1 MAFQVIF
8 PAKTTINDTIYDIPV
23 QFYCNDTIRT
33 KMGQSFEHTFDPP
46 LPLSGMGVAIEL
58 ANAWLRTNPFN
69 VVRNVYIMNKEDWGE
84 QFEHIFE
91 LLNFVT
97 VQVPGNIGSYTFAD
111 GTTSVAKDQLA
122 SGTSYRKQT
131 WDYYTHIW
139 LSSTPQKTFNISL
152 YVPPEDSLKGDH
164 VVSVPDNCANL
175 YYAIFTAQDAITGQY
190 NITKISCGVRNA
202 STVNNS
208 TFTVLADL
216 INKSYEDLDSTIL
229 DSDPDNPYEIDPS
242 TPGGGGGSGVWA
254 GVDDVEKAEF
264 PTLPTLSAASA
275 GFITMY
281 NPTNSQLHALANFLW
296 SSAFDIDTF
305 KKLFSDP
312 MECIIG
318 LGIIPVNPS
327 LAGAKN
333 VKFGDVDSGVSMSY
347 LSNQFCEKDFGTVDI
362 KEYVQSFLDY
372 SPYVDIS
379 IYLPYIGFC
388 KLNPDDVMG
397 RSLHL
402 KYYVDCLT
410 GGCTA
415 CIYVSGRGVMYQFNG
430 NCIANIPL
438 TAINYSGAIQNAVS
452 CVGAIATTALGAVSG
467 NAPIAAAG
475 VASIATNAANTAVN
489 TKEHVQRSGSMGGAS
504 GLLAVQRPYVIIQR
518 PRMCVPDELNKFV
531 GNMVNITMKLQ
542 NCVGFT
548 MIEQIRLDKVKAMQ
562 EEKAELLRLLKE
574 GVIF

>member
-1 MAFQVIF
+1 MAFQVII
-8 PAKTTINDTIYDIPV
+8 PAKTTIDGTTYDIPV

-33 KMGQSFEHTFDPP
+33 KMGQSFDYTFSPA
-46 LPLSGMGVAIEL
+46 LPLSGFGVAMEL
-58 ANAWLRTNPFN
+58 ANAWLRANPFN
-69 VVRNVYIMNKEDWGE
+69 VVRNVYIQNKGDWGE
-84 QFEHIFE
+84 QFEHIYDV
-91 LLNFVT
+91 LNFNT
-97 VQVPGNIGSYTFAD
+97 VQVPGNITSYTFAD
-111 GTTSVAKDQLA
+111 GTTSAAKTDVL
-122 SGTSYRKQT
+122 SGNQYRRQT
-131 WDYYTHIW
+131 WDYYTSIW
-139 LSSTPQKTFNISL
+139 VSSQKRFDISL
-152 YVPPEDSLKGDH
+152 YIPPEDALKGDH
-164 VVSVPDNCANL
+164 VVSVPDSCVQL
-175 YYAIFTAQDAITGQY
+175 IYTITTSYDAITGQY
-190 NITKISCGVRNA
+190 SITQIHVGVRSA
-202 STVNNS
+202 STV
-208 TFTVLADL
+208 TGQLFTVLADL
-216 INKSYEDLDSTIL
+216 INKSYEDLDTTIL
-229 DSDPDNPYEIDPS
+229 DTDPDNPYEITPS
-242 TPGGGGGSGVWA
+242 TPGGGGGSGAWA

-281 NPTNSQLHALANFLW
+281 NPTNSQLHSLANFLW

-333 VKFGDVDSGVSMSY
+333 VHFGDVDSGVSMSY

-397 RSLHL
+397 HSLHL

-475 VASIATNAANTAVN
+475 VASIATAAANTAVN

-531 GNMVNITMKLQ
+531 GNMVNVTMKLQ

-548 MIEQIRLDKVKAMQ
+548 MVDQIRLDKVKAMQ

>member
-1 MAFQVIF
+1 MAFQVII
-8 PAKTTINDTIYDIPV
+8 PATTTINGTTYDIPV

-33 KMGQSFEHTFDPP
+33 KMGQTFEHTFSPQ
-46 LPLSGMGVAIEL
+46 LPLSGMGVAIDL
-58 ANAWLRTNPFN
+58 ANAWLRANPFN
-69 VVRNVYIMNKEDWGE
+69 VVRNVYIMNKSDWGD
-84 QFEHIFE
+84 QFEHIFD

-97 VQVPGNIGSYTFAD
+97 VQVPGQITSYTFAD
-111 GTTSVAKDQLA
+111 GTTSSAKRELD
-122 SGTSYRKQT
+122 SGGSYRKQT
-131 WDYYTHIW
+131 WDYFTSIW
-139 LSSTPQKTFNISL
+139 VSSQKRFDISL
-152 YVPPEDSLKGDH
+152 YIPPEDALKGDH
-164 VVSVPDNCANL
+164 VVSVPDSCVQL
-175 YYAIFTAQDAITGQY
+175 YYTIETSQDAITGQY
-190 NITKISCGVRNA
+190 NISKITCGVISA
-202 STVNNS
+202 STVNS
-208 TFTVLADL
+208 PLFTVLADL

-229 DSDPDNPYEIDPS
+229 DSDPDNPYEITPS
-242 TPGGGGGSGVWA
+242 VPGGGAGSGVWA

-296 SSAFDIDTF
+296 SSAFDLDTF

-333 VKFGDVDSGVSMSY
+333 VQFGDVDSGVSMSY
-347 LSNQFCEKDFGTVDI
+347 LSNQFVEKDFGSVDI

-397 RSLHL
+397 HSLQL

-452 CVGAIATTALGAVSG
+452 AVGSIATTALGAATG
-467 NAPIAAAG
+467 NAPLAAVG
-475 VASIATNAANTAVN
+475 IASIATTAANTAVN

-518 PRMCVPDELNKFV
+518 PRMCVPDNLNKFV
-531 GNMVNITMKLQ
+531 GNMVNVTMKLQ

-548 MIEQIRLDKVKAMQ
+548 MVDQIRLDKVKAMQ
-562 EEKAELLRLLKE
+562 EEKVELLRLLRE

>member
-1 MAFQVIF
+1 MAFQVII
-8 PAKTTINDTIYDIPV
+8 PAKTTIDGTTYDIPV

-33 KMGQSFEHTFDPP
+33 KMGQSFDYTFSPP
-46 LPLSGMGVAIEL
+46 LPLSGFGVAMEL
-58 ANAWLRTNPFN
+58 ANAWLRANPFN
-69 VVRNVYIMNKEDWGE
+69 VVRNVYIQNKGDWGE
-84 QFEHIFE
+84 KFEHIFDV
-91 LLNFVT
+91 LNFNT
-97 VQVPGNIGSYTFAD
+97 VQVPGNITSYTFAD
-111 GTTSVAKDQLA
+111 GTTSAAKTDVL
-122 SGTSYRKQT
+122 SGNQYRRQT
-131 WDYYTHIW
+131 WDYYTSIW
-139 LSSTPQKTFNISL
+139 VSSQKRFDISL
-152 YVPPEDSLKGDH
+152 YIPPEDALKGDH
-164 VVSVPDNCANL
+164 VVSVPDSCVQL
-175 YYAIFTAQDAITGQY
+175 IYTITTSYDFGTNTY
-190 NITKISCGVRNA
+190 SITNIHVGVRSA
-202 STVNNS
+202 STV
-208 TFTVLADL
+208 TGQLFTVLADL
-216 INKSYEDLDSTIL
+216 INKSYEDLDTTIL
-229 DSDPDNPYEIDPS
+229 DTDPDNPYEITPA
-242 TPGGGGGSGVWA
+242 TPGGGGGSGAWA

-281 NPTNSQLHALANFLW
+281 NPTNSQLHSLANFLW

-327 LAGAKN
+327 LAGSKN
-333 VKFGDVDSGVSMSY
+333 VHFGDVDSGVTMSY

-397 RSLHL
+397 HSLHL

-475 VASIATNAANTAVN
+475 VASIATAAANTAVN

-548 MIEQIRLDKVKAMQ
+548 MVDQIRLDKVKAMQ

>member
-1 MAFQVIF
+1 MAFQVII
-8 PAKTTINDTIYDIPV
+8 PAKTTINGTDYDIPV

-33 KMGQSFEHTFDPP
+33 KMGQTFEHTFSPK
-46 LPLSGMGVAIEL
+46 LPLSGMGVALDL
-58 ANAWLRTNPFN
+58 ANAWLRANPFN
-69 VVRNVYIMNKEDWGE
+69 VVRNVYIQNKGDWGE
-84 QFEHIFE
+84 QFEHIFDV
-91 LLNFVT
+91 LNFVS
-97 VQVPGNIGSYTFAD
+97 VQVPGNITTYTFAD
-111 GTTSVAKDQLA
+111 GTTSRAKNDVL
-122 SGTSYRKQT
+122 SGNQYRKQT
-131 WDYYTHIW
+131 WDYWTSIW
-139 LSSTPQKTFNISL
+139 VSSQKRIDISL
-152 YVPPEDSLKGDH
+152 YIPPEDALKGDH
-164 VVSVPDNCANL
+164 VVSVPDSCAHL
-175 YYAIFTAQDAITGQY
+175 YYTIETSQDPITGQY
-190 NITKISCGVRNA
+190 SISKITCGVGTA
-202 STVNNS
+202 STVNGQL
-208 TFTVLADL
+208 FTVLADL

-229 DSDPDNPYEIDPS
+229 DTDPDNPYEIKPS

-281 NPTNSQLHALANFLW
+281 NPTNSQLHSLASFLW
-296 SSAFDIDTF
+296 SSAFDLDTF

-333 VKFGDVDSGVSMSY
+333 VHFGDVDSGVSMSY
-347 LSNQFCEKDFGTVDI
+347 LSNQFVEKDFGTVDI

-397 RSLHL
+397 HSLQL

-475 VASIATNAANTAVN
+475 VASIATAAANTAVN

-518 PRMCVPDELNKFV
+518 PRMCVPDNLNKFV
-531 GNMVNITMKLQ
+531 GNMVNVTMKLQ

-548 MIEQIRLDKVKAMQ
+548 MVDQIRLDKVKAMQ

>member
-1 MAFQVIF
+1 MAFQVII
-8 PAKTTINDTIYDIPV
+8 PATTTINGTTYDIPV

-33 KMGQSFEHTFDPP
+33 KMGQSFDYTFSPP
-46 LPLSGMGVAIEL
+46 LPLSGFGVAMQL
-58 ANAWLRTNPFN
+58 ANAWLRANPFN
-69 VVRNVYIMNKEDWGE
+69 VVRNVYIQNKGDWGE
-84 QFEHIFE
+84 QFEHIYDV
-91 LLNFVT
+91 LNFNT
-97 VQVPGNIGSYTFAD
+97 VQVPGNITSYTFAD
-111 GTTSVAKDQLA
+111 GTTSAAKTDVL
-122 SGTSYRKQT
+122 SGTQYRKQT
-131 WDYYTHIW
+131 WDYYTSIW
-139 LSSTPQKTFNISL
+139 VSSQKRFDISL
-152 YVPPEDSLKGDH
+152 YIPPEDALKGDH
-164 VVSVPDNCANL
+164 VVSVPDSCVQL
-175 YYAIFTAQDAITGQY
+175 IYTITTAYDFGTNTYSITQ
-190 NITKISCGVRNA
+190 IHVGVRSA
-202 STVNNS
+202 STV
-208 TFTVLADL
+208 TGQLFTVLADL
-216 INKSYEDLDSTIL
+216 INKSYEDLDTTIL
-229 DSDPDNPYEIDPS
+229 DSDPDNPYEITPS
-242 TPGGGGGSGVWA
+242 TPGGGGGSGAWA

-281 NPTNSQLHALANFLW
+281 NPTNSQLHSLANFLW

-333 VKFGDVDSGVSMSY
+333 VHFGDVDSGVSMSY

-397 RSLHL
+397 HSLHL

-475 VASIATNAANTAVN
+475 VASIATAAANTAVN

-548 MIEQIRLDKVKAMQ
+548 MIDQIRLDKVKAMQ

>member
-1 MAFQVIF
+1 MAFQVII
-8 PAKTTINDTIYDIPV
+8 PAKTTIDGTTYDIPC

-33 KMGQSFEHTFDPP
+33 KIDQTFEHTFDPA
-46 LPLSGMGVAIEL
+46 LPLSGMGVAIDL
-58 ANAWLRTNPFN
+58 ANAWLRANPFN
-69 VVRNVYIMNKEDWGE
+69 VVRNVYIQNKGDWGE
-84 QFEHIFE
+84 KFEHIFDV
-91 LLNFVT
+91 LNFVT
-97 VQVPGNIGSYTFAD
+97 VQVPGNITSYTFAD
-111 GTTSVAKDQLA
+111 GTNSTAKQSLA
-122 SGTSYRKQT
+122 SGTGYRKQT
-131 WDYYTHIW
+131 WDYFTSIW
-139 LSSTPQKTFNISL
+139 LSSQKQINITL
-152 YVPPEDSLKGDH
+152 YIPPEDALKGDH
-164 VVSVPDNCANL
+164 VVSVPDSCVQLIYVIDTTYDFGTNT
-175 YYAIFTAQDAITGQY
+175 YSISKIT
-190 NITKISCGVRNA
+190 VRVRSA
-202 STVNNS
+202 GTVADNNFS
-208 TFTVLADL
+208 VLADL
-216 INKSYEDLDSTIL
+216 INKSYEDLDTTIL
-229 DSDPDNPYEIDPS
+229 DSDSDNPYEITPS
-242 TPGGGGGSGVWA
+242 TPGGGGGSGAWA

-327 LAGAKN
+327 LAGAKS
-333 VKFGDVDSGVSMSY
+333 VHFGDVDSGVSMSY
-347 LSNQFCEKDFGTVDI
+347 LSNQFVEKDFGTVDI

-475 VASIATNAANTAVN
+475 VASIATAAANTAVN

-518 PRMCVPDELNKFV
+518 PRMCVPDNLNKFV

-548 MIEQIRLDKVKAMQ
+548 MVDQIRLDKVKAMQ